1 MKRRVAI
8 YARYSADLQKATS
21 ITDQV
26 AMAQKYCDEQGY
38 DVVEIFTDEEITG
51 RHLRRPGFQEL
62 KKAVEERR
70 IDLVV
75 VEMLDRLSRRTADAL
90 HSWELLK
97 FSGVDLFSIK
107 EGQQDFLTV
116 LLRGYGAQAFSES
129 VGFHTRRG
137 MQGALG
143 RGRLHTSAF
152 GYRVLSE
159 KTEGLSREVDAEQAV
174 VVLRIY
180 EEAAAGKSALQIAH
194 GLNADGIKA
203 PRGGTWDA
211 STIRGNRKRGE
222 GILHNRLYIGEAQ
235 VCRTTQSYHP
245 ETGARRVDLSPNEM
259 VSATFPEL
267 QIVPDKLWAAVQAKL
282 KEDQVGRTE
291 NPVRSRRRKHL
302 FSGLMVCGCCGAHYV
317 KMSST
322 SFACNEG
329 RKKACKNRTNI
340 SQKRLE
346 RRVFGRL
353 RDAFR
358 SPELFAAFEA
368 ALREERQKLAS
379 FDPATEIARL
389 ESLIRKEEAKQESIF
404 RAIEEGAPF
413 AAFRARSKA
422 IDGELTALRARLEEA
437 SSRGRVAAHDL
448 PDTATLFARAV
459 DAMETLLGDPD
470 LVHQAHT
477 YLRNLITR
485 IVLVP
490 DPAAEHGVSIKL
502 ETDFAA
508 LLGGADTG
516 HAHGL
521 ASCLMC

>member
-1 MKRRVAI
+1 MTKRVAI

-26 AMAQKYCDEQGY
+26 AMAQRYCDQQGFT
-38 DVVEIFTDEEITG
+38 VVEVFSDEEISG
-51 RHLRRPGFQEL
+51 RHMRRPGFQAL
-62 KKAVEERR
+62 KAAVEERR

-97 FSGVDLFSIK
+97 FSGVGLYSIK
-107 EGQQDFLTV
+107 EGQQDFLNV

-137 MQGALG
+137 MQGALA

-152 GYRVLSE
+152 GYRVVSDQP
-159 KTEGLSREVDAEQAV
+159 EGLSREVDPAQASI
-174 VVLRIY
+174 VLRIY
-180 EEAAAGKSALQIAH
+180 QEAANGKSALQIAQ
-194 GLNADGIKA
+194 GLNNDGIKA

-211 STIRGNRKRGE
+211 STIRGNPKRGE

-245 ETGARRVDLSPNEM
+245 ETGARRVDLSPDEM
-259 VSATFPEL
+259 VSASFPEL
-267 QIVPDKLWAAVQAKL
+267 RIVPDDLWATVQAKVA
-282 KEDQVGRTE
+282 EDKVAKGE
-291 NPVRSRRRKHL
+291 NPVKSRRSKHL
-302 FSGLMVCGCCGAHYV
+302 FSGLMICGCCGANYV
-317 KMSST
+317 KVSRT
-322 SFACNEG
+322 GFKCNES
-329 RKKACKNRTNI
+329 RKKACKNQRGI
-340 SQKRLE
+340 SQKRVE

-358 SPELFAAFEA
+358 SPELFAAFDA
-368 ALREERQKLAS
+368 ALSEERRKLAS
-379 FDPATEIARL
+379 FDPATEIARI
-389 ESLIRKEEAKQESIF
+389 EAQIRKEEAKRESIF
-404 RAIEEGAPF
+404 RAIEDGAPY
-413 AAFRARSKA
+413 AAFRARSEA
-422 IDGELTALRARLEEA
+422 IDVELTSLKARLDEVSA
-437 SSRGRVAAHDL
+437 RQRTTARDL
-448 PDTATLFARAV
+448 PDTETLFARAV

-477 YLRNLITR
+477 HLRSLITR

-490 DPAAEHGVSIKL
+490 DPAAEHGLSIKL

-508 LLGGADTG
+508 LLGKAEAGQAK
-516 HAHGL
+516 GL
-521 ASCLMC
+521 ANILMC